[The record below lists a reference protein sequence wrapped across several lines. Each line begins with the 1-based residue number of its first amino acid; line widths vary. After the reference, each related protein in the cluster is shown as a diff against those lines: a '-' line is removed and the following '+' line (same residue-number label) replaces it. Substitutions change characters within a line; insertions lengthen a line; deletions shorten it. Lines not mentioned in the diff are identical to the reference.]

1 MLGVVCL
8 QNKFVPR
15 ILFSITLIIIGI
27 IEMIFNSSEGFDFGY
42 LNISI
47 GGIFLIISMI
57 SYIKYQNNKKE
68 IDRELSKE
76 YDERDDLIDGKV
88 AKFTLSALI
97 YVIFII
103 MFLANW
109 IMIETNV
116 ALSAILIFFMII
128 EFLSRKYYNKAI

>member
-1 MLGVVCL
+1 M

-15 ILFSITLIIIGI
+15 ILVSITLITIGI

-42 LNISI
+42 LNIFV
-47 GGIFLIISMI
+47 GGMFLIISMI

-68 IDRELSKE
+68 IDKELSKE

-128 EFLSRKYYNKAI
+128 EFLSRKYYNRAI

>member
-1 MLGVVCL
+1 MLGVICL

-15 ILFSITLIIIGI
+15 ILFSITLIILGT
-27 IEMIFNSSEGFDFGY
+27 IEKIFNSSNGFDFGY
-42 LNISI
+42 LNVFA
-47 GGIFLIISMI
+47 GGMLLIISMI
-57 SYIKYQNNKKE
+57 SYITYQNNKKE

-88 AKFTLSALI
+88 AKFTLSSLI

-103 MFLANW
+103 MFLSNW

-116 ALSAILIFFMII
+116 ALFAVLIFFMII
-128 EFLSRKYYNKAI
+128 EFLSRKYYNRTI

>member
-1 MLGVVCL
+1 M

-47 GGIFLIISMI
+47 GGMFLIISMI

-68 IDRELSKE
+68 IDKELSKE

-128 EFLSRKYYNKAI
+128 EFLSRKYYNRAI

>member
-1 MLGVVCL
+1 M

-15 ILFSITLIIIGI
+15 ILFSITLIMLGI

-47 GGIFLIISMI
+47 GGMFLIISMI

-116 ALSAILIFFMII
+116 ALFAVLIFFMII
-128 EFLSRKYYNKAI
+128 EFLSRKYYNRAI

>member
-1 MLGVVCL
+1 M

>member
-1 MLGVVCL
+1 M

-47 GGIFLIISMI
+47 GGMFLIISMI

-116 ALSAILIFFMII
+116 ALSTILIFFMII